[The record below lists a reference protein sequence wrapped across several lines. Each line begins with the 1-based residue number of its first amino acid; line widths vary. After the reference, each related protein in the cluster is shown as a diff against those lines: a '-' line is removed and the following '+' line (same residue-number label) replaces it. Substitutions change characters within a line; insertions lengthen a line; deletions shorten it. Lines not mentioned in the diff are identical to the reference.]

1 MRDVEAPIMG
11 AASGVYN
18 TARQLGSVMGVSI
31 LSALMQITVA
41 AQGLAVGTA
50 NTVLLL
56 VVVLAIGLVTS
67 LFYRKTI

>member
-1 MRDVEAPIMG
+1 
-11 AASGVYN
+11 
-18 TARQLGSVMGVSI
+18 MGVSI